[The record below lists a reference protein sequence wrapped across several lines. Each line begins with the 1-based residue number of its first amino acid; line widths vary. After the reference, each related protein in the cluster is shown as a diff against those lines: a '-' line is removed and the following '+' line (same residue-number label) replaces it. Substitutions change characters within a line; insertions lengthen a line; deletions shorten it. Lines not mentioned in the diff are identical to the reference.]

1 MRKKIVAGNWKMNLL
16 WDEAL
21 ELAQG
26 VSEASN
32 RVNNADLIVFPSFIF
47 APTIISKNPELNVGL
62 QNFHPADKGAFTG
75 EVSITQAKNIGA
87 KYVLVG
93 HSERRA
99 IFHENEKFL
108 KEKVDA
114 ALVNDLTPVF
124 CCGEP
129 LEIREAN
136 NELTY
141 VKQQLIDSLFHVSAE
156 NMAKCII
163 AYEPVWAIG
172 TGKTASVDQAESM
185 HKSIRSWIAETYSK
199 ELSEEISI
207 LYGGSCNASNAKEL
221 FACENVDGGLIG
233 GAALQLE
240 TFITIAQSF

>member
-21 ELAQG
+21 VLAQG
-26 VSEASN
+26 VSDASAKMTN
-32 RVNNADLIVFPSFIF
+32 VDLIVFPPFIF
-47 APTIISKNPELNVGL
+47 ASTIINNNPQLKVGL
-62 QNFHPADKGAFTG
+62 QNFYPADKGAFTG
-75 EVSITQAKNIGA
+75 EVSVTQVKNIGA

-99 IFHENEKFL
+99 IFHENETFL

-114 ALVNDLTPVF
+114 ALENGLTPVF

-136 NELTY
+136 NELTF
-141 VKQQLIDSLFHVSAE
+141 VKQQLVDSLFHLSADD
-156 NMAKCII
+156 MAKCII

-172 TGKTASVDQAESM
+172 TGKTASVEQAESM
-185 HKSIRSWIAETYSK
+185 HKSIRGWIAETYST

>member
-21 ELAQG
+21 ELAHG
-26 VSEASN
+26 VNKA
-32 RVNNADLIVFPSFIF
+32 ADKVEHVELIVFPPFIF
-47 APTIISKNPELNVGL
+47 APTIIKNNPQLQVGL
-62 QNFHPADKGAFTG
+62 QNFYPADKGAFTG
-75 EVSITQAKNIGA
+75 EVSISQAKNIGA

-99 IFHENEKFL
+99 IFNENEVFL
-108 KEKVDA
+108 KEKVNA
-114 ALVNDLTPVF
+114 AIANDLTPIF

-129 LEIREAN
+129 LEIREE
-136 NELTY
+136 NEELNY
-141 VKQQLIDSLFHVSAE
+141 VKQQLLDSLFHLSAKDL
-156 NMAKCII
+156 AKCIV

-172 TGKTASVDQAESM
+172 TGKTASVEQAESM
-185 HKSIRSWIAETYSK
+185 HKSIRSWIAEAYSL

>member
-21 ELAQG
+21 VLAQG
-26 VSEASN
+26 VSDASAKMTN
-32 RVNNADLIVFPSFIF
+32 VDLIVFPPFIF
-47 APTIISKNPELNVGL
+47 ASTIINNNPQLKVGL
-62 QNFHPADKGAFTG
+62 QNFYPADKGAFTG
-75 EVSITQAKNIGA
+75 EVSVTQVKNIGA

-99 IFHENEKFL
+99 IFHENETFL

-114 ALVNDLTPVF
+114 ALGNGLTPVF

-136 NELTY
+136 NELTF
-141 VKQQLIDSLFHVSAE
+141 VKQQLVDSLFHLSADD
-156 NMAKCII
+156 MAKCII

-172 TGKTASVDQAESM
+172 TGKTASVEQAESM
-185 HKSIRSWIAETYSK
+185 HKSIRGWIAETYSN

>member
-21 ELAQG
+21 GLAQG
-26 VSEASN
+26 VSEASTK
-32 RVNNADLIVFPSFIF
+32 VNNAELIVFPPFIF
-47 APTIISKNPELNVGL
+47 APTIINKNPELNVGL
-62 QNFHPADKGAFTG
+62 QNFYPADKGAFTG

-87 KYVLVG
+87 KYVLIG

-99 IFHENEKFL
+99 IFNENEVFL
-108 KEKVDA
+108 KEKVNA
-114 ALVNDLTPVF
+114 ALANDLTPVF
-124 CCGEP
+124 CCGES

-136 NELTY
+136 EELNF
-141 VKQQLIDSLFHVSAE
+141 VKQQLMDSLFHLSADD
-156 NMAKCII
+156 MAKCIV

-172 TGKTASVDQAESM
+172 TGKTASVEQAESM
-185 HKSIRSWIAETYSK
+185 HKSIRSWIAEHYSK

-233 GAALQLE
+233 GAALQLDA
-240 TFITIAQSF
+240 FISIAQSF

>member
-21 ELAQG
+21 DLAQG
-26 VSEASN
+26 VSVASAK
-32 RVNNADLIVFPSFIF
+32 VNNVELIVFPPFIF
-47 APTIISKNPELNVGL
+47 APTIINSNPQLHVGL
-62 QNFHPADKGAFTG
+62 QNFYPADKGAFTG

-99 IFHENEKFL
+99 IFNENEKFL

-114 ALVNDLTPVF
+114 ALANDLTPVF

-136 NELTY
+136 NELAY
-141 VKQQLIDSLFHVSAE
+141 VKQQLIDSLFHLSSE
-156 NMAKCII
+156 DLAKCII

-172 TGKTASVDQAESM
+172 TGKTASVEQAESM

-199 ELSEEISI
+199 ELSAEISI

>member
-16 WDEAL
+16 WDEAMD
-21 ELAQG
+21 LAQG
-26 VSEASN
+26 VSEASTK
-32 RVNNADLIVFPSFIF
+32 VNNAELIVFPPFIF
-47 APTIISKNPELNVGL
+47 APTIINKNPELNVGL
-62 QNFHPADKGAFTG
+62 QNFYPADKGAFTG

-87 KYVLVG
+87 KYVLIG

-99 IFHENEKFL
+99 IFNENEVFL
-108 KEKVDA
+108 KEKVNA
-114 ALVNDLTPVF
+114 ALANDLTPVF

-136 NELTY
+136 EELNY
-141 VKQQLIDSLFHVSAE
+141 VKQQLLDSLFHLSADD
-156 NMAKCII
+156 MAKCIV

-172 TGKTASVDQAESM
+172 TGKTASVEQAESM

-233 GAALQLE
+233 GAALQLDA
-240 TFITIAQSF
+240 FITIAQSF

>member
-21 ELAQG
+21 VLAKG
-26 VSEASN
+26 VSEASTTL
-32 RVNNADLIVFPSFIF
+32 NNVELIVFPPFIF
-47 APTIISKNPELNVGL
+47 APTIIHQNSDLNVGL
-62 QNFHPADKGAFTG
+62 QNFYPADKGAFTG
-75 EVSITQAKNIGA
+75 EVSISQAKNIGA

-99 IFHENEKFL
+99 IFHENETFL

-114 ALVNDLTPVF
+114 ALANNLTPVF

-136 NELTY
+136 EELNY
-141 VKQQLIDSLFHVSAE
+141 VKQQLLDSLFHLSA
-156 NMAKCII
+156 NDMAKCIV

-172 TGKTASVDQAESM
+172 TGKTASVEQAESM

>member
-21 ELAQG
+21 DLAQG
-26 VSEASN
+26 VSDASTK
-32 RVNNADLIVFPSFIF
+32 VNNVELIVFPPFIF
-47 APTIISKNPELNVGL
+47 APTIISTNPQLRVGL
-62 QNFHPADKGAFTG
+62 QNFYPADKGAFTG
-75 EVSITQAKNIGA
+75 EVSIAQAKNIGA

-114 ALVNDLTPVF
+114 ALANDLIPVF

-129 LEIREAN
+129 LGIREAN

-141 VKQQLIDSLFHVSAE
+141 VKQQLIDSLFHLSADDV
-156 NMAKCII
+156 AKCII

-233 GAALQLE
+233 VAALQLE

>member
-21 ELAQG
+21 DLAQG
-26 VSEASN
+26 VSEASTK
-32 RVNNADLIVFPSFIF
+32 VNNAELIVFPPFIF
-47 APTIISKNPELNVGL
+47 APTIINKNPELNVGL
-62 QNFHPADKGAFTG
+62 QNFYPADKGAFTG

-87 KYVLVG
+87 KYVLIG

-99 IFHENEKFL
+99 IFNENEVFL
-108 KEKVDA
+108 KEKVNA
-114 ALVNDLTPVF
+114 ALANDLTPVF

-136 NELTY
+136 EELNY
-141 VKQQLIDSLFHVSAE
+141 VKQQLLDSLFHLSADD
-156 NMAKCII
+156 MAKCIV

-172 TGKTASVDQAESM
+172 TGKTASVEQAESM

-233 GAALQLE
+233 GAALQLDA
-240 TFITIAQSF
+240 FITIAQSF

>member
-21 ELAQG
+21 VLAQG
-26 VSEASN
+26 VSDASAKMTN
-32 RVNNADLIVFPSFIF
+32 VDLIVFPPFIF
-47 APTIISKNPELNVGL
+47 ASTIINNNPQLKVGL
-62 QNFHPADKGAFTG
+62 QNFYPADKGAFTG
-75 EVSITQAKNIGA
+75 EVSVTQVKNIGA

-99 IFHENEKFL
+99 IFHENETFL

-114 ALVNDLTPVF
+114 ALGNGLTPVF
-124 CCGEP
+124 CCVEP

-136 NELTY
+136 NELTF
-141 VKQQLIDSLFHVSAE
+141 VKQQLVDSLFHLSADD
-156 NMAKCII
+156 MAKCII

-172 TGKTASVDQAESM
+172 TGKTASVEQAESM
-185 HKSIRSWIAETYSK
+185 HKSIRGWIAETYSN

-240 TFITIAQSF
+240 TFITIAKSF